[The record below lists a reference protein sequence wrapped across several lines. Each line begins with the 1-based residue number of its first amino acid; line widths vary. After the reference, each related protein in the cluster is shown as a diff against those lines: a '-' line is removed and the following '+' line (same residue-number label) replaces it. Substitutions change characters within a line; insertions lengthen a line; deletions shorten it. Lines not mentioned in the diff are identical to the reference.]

1 VRRLRRR
8 IRDRRLIDRYVQAN
22 NVRKLQ
28 IGTGSNPL
36 PGWLNTDLLP
46 DTYPEYR
53 DRILFLDATK
63 PFPLD
68 DMSFDYVFSEH
79 QIEHLSVAEAIV
91 MFEECFRVL
100 RPSGRLRLATPD
112 LAVMV
117 GLYADPISDVAQDYV
132 RWVMETFWPEA
143 KSGNERCYVINH
155 IFMFHRH
162 RFIYDYETLSALLT
176 DVGFVDI
183 ARWEAGESHDLA
195 LRGLEAHG
203 TIMGDALN
211 RFETLVIEAVRPE

>member
-1 VRRLRRR
+1 
-8 IRDRRLIDRYVQAN
+8 
-22 NVRKLQ
+22 
-28 IGTGSNPL
+28 
-36 PGWLNTDLLP
+36 
-46 DTYPEYR
+46 
-53 DRILFLDATK
+53 
-63 PFPLD
+63 
-68 DMSFDYVFSEH
+68 
-79 QIEHLSVAEAIV
+79 

-117 GLYADPISDVAQDYV
+117 GLYADPISDVARDYV
-132 RWVMETFWPEA
+132 RWVMETFWPNA
-143 KSGNERCYVINH
+143 KSGDERCYVINH

-183 ARWEAGESHDLA
+183 ARWKPGESHDVA

-211 RFETLVIEAVRPE
+211 RFETLVVEAVRPR